1 MARLIRLLLRSLL
14 TFVFLAAAANK
25 IADPG
30 SLMAA
35 IQNYHIVPWSASE
48 PLAHI
53 LPWCELFGAIALWI
67 PRYRSA
73 APLLLSLLLS
83 AFLVALL
90 SAKIRNLDISCGCFG
105 SVNAANS
112 VIKQIRLDLILLGAA
127 LFLLQSEQSPTPPH
141 APDESRL

>member
-1 MARLIRLLLRSLL
+1 MAVRIVRLLIRAILSL
-14 TFVFLAAAANK
+14 VFIAAALPK

-35 IQNYHIVPWSASE
+35 IQNYHLVPWSVSE

-67 PRYRSA
+67 PRYRTA
-73 APLLLSLLLS
+73 APLLLAGLLFT
-83 AFLVALL
+83 FLAALIA
-90 SAKIRNLDISCGCFG
+90 AKLRNLDISCGCFG

-112 VIKQIRLDLILLGAA
+112 VAKQIRLDV
-127 LFLLQSEQSPTPPH
+127 FLLAGALLLLRRERQISPVP
-141 APDESRL
+141 R